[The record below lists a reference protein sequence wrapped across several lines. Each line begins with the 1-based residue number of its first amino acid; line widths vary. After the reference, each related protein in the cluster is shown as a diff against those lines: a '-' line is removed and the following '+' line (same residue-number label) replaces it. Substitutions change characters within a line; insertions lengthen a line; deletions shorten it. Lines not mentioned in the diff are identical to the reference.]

1 VDDCGDSH
9 SSQPCG
15 IPKMKKN
22 TKNTLTKSKTNKSIT
37 DKIWGIREALDHIM
51 FLIDEGNI
59 SQNDIYYRLES
70 IHEKLERL
78 EESL

>member
-1 VDDCGDSH
+1 VDDCGNSH

-22 TKNTLTKSKTNKSIT
+22 TKNTTTKSKTNKSIT
-37 DKIWGIREALDHIM
+37 DKIWGIREALDNIM
-51 FLIDEGNI
+51 FLVDEGNI

-70 IHEKLERL
+70 IHEKLNRL

>member
-1 VDDCGDSH
+1 VDDCGNSH
-9 SSQPCG
+9 SAQPCG

-22 TKNTLTKSKTNKSIT
+22 TKNTTTKSKTNKSIT

-51 FLIDEGNI
+51 FLVDEGNI

-70 IHEKLERL
+70 IHEKLNRL

>member
-1 VDDCGDSH
+1 VDDCGNAH
-9 SSQPCG
+9 SAQPCG

-22 TKNTLTKSKTNKSIT
+22 TKNTSTKSKTNKSIT

-70 IHEKLERL
+70 IHEKLNRL

>member
-1 VDDCGDSH
+1 VDGCGNSH

-22 TKNTLTKSKTNKSIT
+22 TKNTSTKSKTNKSIT
-37 DKIWGIREALDHIM
+37 DKIWGIREALDNIM
-51 FLIDEGNI
+51 FLVDEGNI